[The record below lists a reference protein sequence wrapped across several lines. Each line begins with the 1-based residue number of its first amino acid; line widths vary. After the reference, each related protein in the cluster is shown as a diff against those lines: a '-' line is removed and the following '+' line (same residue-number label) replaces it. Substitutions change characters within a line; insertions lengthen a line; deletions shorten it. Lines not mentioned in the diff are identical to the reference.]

1 MTISFAQVFH
11 TDFSPVG
18 SGFHCTNGHFIHKLS
33 TGCGGKSAV
42 IPYLSTKFC
51 VKPSSRILY
60 NKSSWGI
67 LNIMKKRFSGL
78 TPPQVL
84 TLGFLAIIFA
94 GALILTLPISHQEG
108 VHISFMDALFTAVS
122 ATAITGLTVVNTA
135 TTWSLF
141 GQIILLIMIEIGALG
156 FMTFAVLLFAITGQR
171 MDLKARLMAQQA
183 LNLRNLAD
191 VKSVLRYV
199 FSLSAIIQVI
209 GAALMMPDFIPRFG
223 WTHGI
228 YLSIASSIS
237 AFGNAGFTFFDEPVF
252 FLRNDPYILLVWM
265 LLISAGSLGF
275 LVWRDLLLFY
285 KQRRL
290 SLHTRV
296 ALHVSAWLTG
306 LGFLFFL
313 FTEKVLAPL
322 ANTTSIGHRVMDT
335 LFLAV
340 VPRTAG
346 LEVVPLSSIS
356 AAGLMII
363 MLLMFVG
370 GTPGSTSGGIKTT
383 TLGILW
389 LQSMAALRGQ
399 ETVNFGGRR
408 FSQKIVI
415 KAMMLAVIS
424 SVFVVGVSLLLT
436 ITEAIPK
443 GEGLEYIVFEVIS
456 AFSTTGF
463 SMGLT
468 PHLTDFGKVVI
479 MIVMFIGR
487 VGLYTVMFSVMNIR
501 EKPTSFQYPTEEII
515 IG

>member
-1 MTISFAQVFH
+1 MR
-11 TDFSPVG
+11 
-18 SGFHCTNGHFIHKLS
+18 KL
-33 TGCGGKSAV
+33 
-42 IPYLSTKFC
+42 LSK
-51 VKPSSRILY
+51 
-60 NKSSWGI
+60 
-67 LNIMKKRFSGL
+67 M
-78 TPPQVL
+78 TPPQIL
-84 TLGFLAIIFA
+84 TLGFLVIIFA
-94 GALILTLPISHQEG
+94 GAGILMLPISQKAG
-108 VHISFMDALFTAVS
+108 VTVHYIDALFTAVS
-122 ATAITGLTVVNTA
+122 ATAITGLTVLDTA
-135 TTWSLF
+135 STWSLF
-141 GQIILLIMIEIGALG
+141 GHIVLLVMIEIGALG

-171 MDLKARLMAQQA
+171 LDLKARLMAQQA
-183 LNLRNLAD
+183 LNLGSLAD
-191 VKSVLRYV
+191 VKSVLSYV
-199 FSLSAIIQVI
+199 FSLSAVIQLI
-209 GAALMMPDFIPRFG
+209 GAVLMMPDFIPRFG
-223 WTHGI
+223 ASHGI
-228 YLSIASSIS
+228 FLSIASSIS

-252 FLRNDPYILLVWM
+252 FLRNDPYILVVWM

-275 LVWRDLLLFY
+275 LVWRDLLLY
-285 KQRRL
+285 RKQRRL

-306 LGFLFFL
+306 LAFVFFL
-313 FTEKVLAPL
+313 FTEKVLTPL
-322 ANTTSIGHRVMDT
+322 AGSTSLWHRIMDT

-346 LEVVPLSSIS
+346 LEVVPLRDLT

-399 ETVNFGGRR
+399 EQVNFGGRR
-408 FSQKIVI
+408 FSQKVVI

-424 SVFVVGVSLLLT
+424 IVFVIGVSLFLS
-436 ITEAIPK
+436 ITETIPK

-463 SMGLT
+463 SLGLT
-468 PHLTDFGKVVI
+468 PHLTTLGKIVI
-479 MIVMFIGR
+479 MMVMFIGR

-501 EKPTSFQYPTEEII
+501 EKPTSFQYPTEEVI